1 MSRLPNFVRLDYF
14 LAVAETLSFGAAAQ
28 RLNVAQSAVSRAVR
42 LLEEELGFAL
52 FERTTR
58 RVQLTEAGAV
68 LAQESGDGLARLA
81 GALRHSRR
89 VAAGEAGE
97 IIVAYSALSAHGPMA
112 RIIAS
117 FRKIMPQVKF
127 SLYPMAS
134 QEQFPALESNRIDI
148 GFLLSATCRSPL
160 NHIVIA
166 RERYVVLVSQ
176 YDPLAAQSS
185 VALSDIAK
193 YPFVAGTQ
201 ERWSIYRSLMDHA
214 CLSAGFLPTVV
225 EEADEI
231 PLLLHLI
238 SLGRGVTLYGAAV
251 VPTLPPDIV
260 AIPVTDSHATF
271 DASIAW
277 KEGHARRMVHAFV
290 DHSRIICSGDE
301 AKAETRVARKDPSSR
316 RRRLTS

>member
-81 GALRHSRR
+81 GALRHSRQ

-117 FRKIMPQVKF
+117 FRKIMPQVKC

-166 RERYVVLVSQ
+166 RGRDYSDVSPIKGILRLTGKQ
-176 YDPLAAQSS
+176 T
-185 VALSDIAK
+185 
-193 YPFVAGTQ
+193 G
-201 ERWSIYRSLMDHA
+201 RH
-214 CLSAGFLPTVV
+214 TVDV
-225 EEADEI
+225 I
-231 PLLLHLI
+231 PL
-238 SLGRGVTLYGAAV
+238 
-251 VPTLPPDIV
+251 
-260 AIPVTDSHATF
+260 
-271 DASIAW
+271 
-277 KEGHARRMVHAFV
+277 EG
-290 DHSRIICSGDE
+290 
-301 AKAETRVARKDPSSR
+301 
-316 RRRLTS
+316 